1 MTIQTIEQ
9 QILTEYGVIIGTIK
23 NNAVWCTCGAFVAG
37 ALCMWIKMKL

>member
-23 NNAVWCTCGAFVAG
+23 NNAVWCTIG
-37 ALCMWIKMKL
+37 ALLAGLLIGHLI